1 MTLTRPGS
9 GYTSVPRVLINGE
22 SGKVVARINAAGF
35 VTGFDVIDRTT
46 IYDSAPTID
55 IIGGGGFGAN
65 ALASLS
71 CLDSETRDLLGYA
84 KIGTG
89 RYVDCP
95 S

>member
-1 MTLTRPGS
+1 M
-9 GYTSVPRVLINGE
+9 LINGE

-35 VTGFDVIDRTT
+35 VTGFDVIDRST

-84 KIGTG
+84 KDWNWTLCGLPIMSKVKANLSTNIL
-89 RYVDCP
+89 R
-95 S
+95 